1 MSAFISAM
9 VLTVNFWSSKQSQ
22 ITYDPLKEMA
32 DIERIRTYMTHAEKR
47 WFIAGR
53 FRFVP
58 FSHCW

>member
-1 MSAFISAM
+1 M